1 MIIGDPAYVYRPGA
15 VPTYSL
21 YPARSASLFDVQL
34 KVALPVPDDVDAG
47 DCDKV
52 VDGSDEGGAEDCR
65 GADGGGGEETVTVG
79 AII

>member
-1 MIIGDPAYVYRPGA
+1 M
-15 VPTYSL
+15 
-21 YPARSASLFDVQL
+21 ASLFDVQL

-47 DCDKV
+47 GGDEV